1 MLQHRGSPEPAGAF
15 YPERAARTLIG
26 TRLMQERQT
35 ATSRIQRAMPRWPSV
50 LLVLLLV
57 VAGAQAIHMTQQEG
71 CGFPVQATPEAPPR
85 SDPPRLILLQ
95 RRTTDVHTG
104 RLPYLLQARDHIDSL
119 PFDGFVV
126 NIPASWDLMKGL
138 PIAKAEIDAWLAP
151 LKGKFQRVNHNF
163 VEVMIDDPGDVFD
176 DRAWEI
182 TVENWRRLAAS
193 ARDAGF
199 DGIFFDNEEYKRRWL
214 DYPEDYPGTKRS
226 LEEYREQTRL
236 RGRQIMQAIVAEFP
250 DITLLVYHGPYLSEP
265 KTPPE
270 VIARQAS
277 EPDGTD
283 LGGPLFVGFLE
294 GLGPRATLVDGGEVY
309 AYRTMEDFARSYAW
323 RKFGMASPETDSSII
338 PERLRAIWP
347 ERVSIAF
354 GVYNLPF
361 PDDLTMTPAIMRTT
375 LENAL
380 LAADDY
386 VWFFTDGGNWLLPGG
401 MPSCW
406 YQAVRSTRA
415 AVGLPDSGS
424 ASPIASH
431 QH

>member
-1 MLQHRGSPEPAGAF
+1 M
-15 YPERAARTLIG
+15 
-26 TRLMQERQT
+26 
-35 ATSRIQRAMPRWPSV
+35 
-50 LLVLLLV
+50 
-57 VAGAQAIHMTQQEG
+57 
-71 CGFPVQATPEAPPR
+71 
-85 SDPPRLILLQ
+85 
-95 RRTTDVHTG
+95 
-104 RLPYLLQARDHIDSL
+104 
-119 PFDGFVV
+119 
-126 NIPASWDLMKGL
+126 
-138 PIAKAEIDAWLAP
+138 
-151 LKGKFQRVNHNF
+151 
-163 VEVMIDDPGDVFD
+163 
-176 DRAWEI
+176 
-182 TVENWRRLAAS
+182 
-193 ARDAGF
+193 
-199 DGIFFDNEEYKRRWL
+199 
-214 DYPEDYPGTKRS
+214 
-226 LEEYREQTRL
+226 
-236 RGRQIMQAIVAEFP
+236 
-250 DITLLVYHGPYLSEP
+250 
-265 KTPPE
+265 
-270 VIARQAS
+270 
-277 EPDGTD
+277 
-283 LGGPLFVGFLE
+283 
-294 GLGPRATLVDGGEVY
+294 Y